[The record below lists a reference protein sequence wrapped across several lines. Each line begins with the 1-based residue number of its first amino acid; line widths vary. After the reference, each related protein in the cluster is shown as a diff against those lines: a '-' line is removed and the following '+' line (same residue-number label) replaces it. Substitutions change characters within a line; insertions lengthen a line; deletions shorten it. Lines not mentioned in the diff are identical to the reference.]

1 MITVKL
7 HSVQRILLEVVL
19 YTKDT
24 IGSNGIAV
32 YHTEEQRMRSVISE

>member
-24 IGSNGIAV
+24 IDSNQMVLTIRC
-32 YHTEEQRMRSVISE
+32 QRMEYYFGII